1 MATDAADMRALS
13 SDSVSPRRSVAIFV
27 GAAWIVGVLCTW
39 SLLRLSIVGGYAKV
53 EKVAASERLS
63 SAAQLLD
70 LQMRQLDRG
79 AWALAHHAGV
89 SALVGEQ
96 SSGPI
101 PDVLRDTLDQGDY
114 DALVVVDHHG
124 MVRFRDV
131 RNGEDAVATALGSLP
146 QQPGTGTFLEN
157 TAAGP
162 VLTLVRPVPGPRGDD
177 AGFIIATLLLD
188 ESRLAATGAPYGLE
202 LSVEPAALGTPGGA
216 TIDASGRLLVRENVP
231 LPDGQRA
238 LVLQAESPRAVS
250 ATGQRVFSML
260 LVGFAVASALGGLLA
275 VRMVSALL
283 HRESDR
289 LYSEFVERSGE
300 GMLLVEPNTL
310 RIRLANESVRRLLGR
325 EDTSILSLTLPEA
338 VPLSTTATL
347 TLRGLLGGARASLGE
362 FAYRPSASCDA
373 RQLEVAASCMTWR
386 DEEMLCVV
394 VRDVTDRHVEEA
406 RTRHLAW
413 HDLLTG
419 LPNRALFS
427 DRLRDCVATAEKS
440 GELLGVAFVDIDQ
453 FKDINDTFGHDV
465 ADRLL
470 IDVAQRLREGV
481 RSGDIVA
488 RQGGDEFLVAMP
500 SISQRGEAAGLAERI
515 LALFRRPFNLD
526 GRELHL
532 TASVGVSMYPD
543 DGRDSTELVKHAD
556 MAMYQAKETGRD
568 GWQLFD
574 PHLRERTA
582 KLVDTRARLVHAL
595 ERNEFILHYQP
606 QVDLRS
612 GQVIGVEALIRW
624 MSDGKMVAPMD
635 FIPLAE
641 QTGLIGPIG
650 AWVLEEACRQARE
663 WQDRGL
669 PPLRVAV
676 NLSARQFLAGTVQAS
691 VSTALAK
698 ANLDAK
704 WLEVEITE
712 SLAMKNPEVARGVLA
727 DLRKRGVTV
736 ALDDFGTGYSS
747 LAYLRQFTIDRLK
760 IDKGFLA
767 GAVKDT
773 DQRALVRAIIQL
785 SHAIKLEVVAEGIE
799 TLSQLE
805 VLTIDGCDI
814 GQGYGLCKPVAAAEI
829 ANLLSGGLNLVER
842 LRPRA
847 IA

>member
-1 MATDAADMRALS
+1 MRAS
-13 SDSVSPRRSVAIFV
+13 APPAVSPRRSVAIFV
-27 GAAWIVGVLCTW
+27 GAAWIVGVLATW
-39 SLLRLSIVGGYAKV
+39 SLLRLSVVGGYAKV
-53 EKVAASERLS
+53 EKAAAVERVGL
-63 SAAQLLD
+63 AAQLLD
-70 LQMRQLDRG
+70 LQLRQLDRG
-79 AWALAHHAGV
+79 VWALAHDDQV
-89 SALVGEQ
+89 SALVGDDSE
-96 SSGPI
+96 GIAPT
-101 PDVLRDTLDQGDY
+101 VLLDALDEGQY
-114 DALVVVDHHG
+114 DAIIVVDHEG
-124 MVRFRDV
+124 LTRFRDV
-131 RNGEDAVATALGSLP
+131 RSGEDAVGVALAALNP
-146 QQPGTGTFLEN
+146 PGEPETFLEN
-157 TAAGP
+157 TSSGP
-162 VLTLVRPVPGPRGDD
+162 VLVLVRPVSGPMLEPNGYLL
-177 AGFIIATLLLD
+177 AVALLD
-188 ESRLAATGAPYGLE
+188 ESRLAASGAPYGLV
-202 LSVEPAALGTPGGA
+202 LSVEPAALGTP
-216 TIDASGRLLVRENVP
+216 SGVHLDESGQLLVRENVP

-238 LVLQAESPRAVS
+238 LVLKAESGRSFS
-250 ATGQRVFSML
+250 ASGQRVFSVL
-260 LVGFAVASALGGLLA
+260 LVGFAIASALGGLVA
-275 VRMVSALL
+275 MRMVPALL

-289 LYSEFVERSGE
+289 LYGEFVERSGE
-300 GMLLVEPNTL
+300 GMLLVEPDTL
-310 RIRLANESVRRLLGR
+310 RIRLANETVRRLLDRDDVG
-325 EDTSILSLTLPEA
+325 ILALTLPEA
-338 VPLSTTATL
+338 MPLSTTATL
-347 TLRGLLGGARASLGE
+347 TLRGLLSGARASLGE
-362 FAYRPSASCDA
+362 FAYRPSAAADA

-394 VRDVTDRHVEEA
+394 VRDVTTRHAEEA

-419 LPNRALFS
+419 LPNRALFT
-427 DRLRDCVATAEKS
+427 DRLQECVTNAENT
-440 GELLGVAFVDIDQ
+440 GQLLGVAFVDVDQ

-488 RQGGDEFLVAMP
+488 RQGGDEFLIAMP
-500 SISQRGEAAGLAERI
+500 AISQRGEAAGLAERI

-532 TASVGVSMYPD
+532 TVSVGVSMYPD

-624 MSDGKMVAPMD
+624 MSDGKMVPPME

-676 NLSARQFLAGTVQAS
+676 NLSARQFLAGTVQDS
-691 VSTALAK
+691 VSSALEK
-698 ANLDAK
+698 SGLDAR

-712 SLAMKNPEVARGVLA
+712 SLAMKNPEVARSVLA
-727 DLRKRGVTV
+727 DLRKQGVTV

-747 LAYLRQFTIDRLK
+747 LAYLRQFTLDRLK

-767 GAVKDT
+767 GAAKDA
-773 DQRALVRAIIQL
+773 DQRALVGAIIQL

-799 TLSQLE
+799 TMSQLE
-805 VLTIDGCDI
+805 ILTMDGCDI
-814 GQGYGLCKPVAAAEI
+814 GQGFGLCKPVPAADI
-829 ANLLSGGLNLVER
+829 ATLLSGGMNLIER